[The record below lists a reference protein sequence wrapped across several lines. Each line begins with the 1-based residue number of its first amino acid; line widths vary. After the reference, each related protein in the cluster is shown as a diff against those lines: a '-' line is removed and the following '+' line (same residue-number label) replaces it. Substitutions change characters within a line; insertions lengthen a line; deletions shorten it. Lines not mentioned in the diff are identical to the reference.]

1 VSTIEDCRRILNLSQ
16 EDVANTVNI
25 SRQYYNAIEN
35 RKRKPSVEL
44 AKRLAK
50 VLKTEWTIF
59 FTD

>member
-1 VSTIEDCRRILNLSQ
+1 MSQ